1 MKMDR
6 EQELEE
12 QERINLR
19 IEHQRDNSDYAYE
32 GGSDEAEKCGDC
44 NSWLNSR
51 GHCPRCDY

>member
-1 MKMDR
+1 MNR

-19 IEHQRDNSDYAYE
+19 IEHQRQNSDYDFNGE
-32 GGSDEAEKCGDC
+32 NGEAERCGDC
-44 NSWLNSR
+44 GTWLNSR